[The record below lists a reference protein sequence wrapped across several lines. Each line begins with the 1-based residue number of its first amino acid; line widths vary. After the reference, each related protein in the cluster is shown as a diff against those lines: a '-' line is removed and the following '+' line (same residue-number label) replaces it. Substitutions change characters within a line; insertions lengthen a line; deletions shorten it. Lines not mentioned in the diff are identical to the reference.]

1 MKKLFIVLFSALL
14 LFTSCETLD
23 NIGQSITDLFSGDKD
38 TQDTSGSTKISA
50 PKYKRENIDTTIWDL
65 SVLDTARDVDY
76 MDDIEKDVV
85 LEMNMARTNPK
96 KYAELYIEPRTK
108 KFNGKIYG
116 RNLQTN
122 EGVAVVN
129 ECIKF
134 MNSQKSLSTLTPSKG
149 LTRAAKDH
157 ANTQSLTDKTG
168 HDGTDGSN
176 QFTRMKRYGSYKTA
190 GENISYGSKSA
201 REIVVT
207 LLIDDGVKS
216 RGHRK
221 NIMNK
226 DSKTTGVGF
235 ANKHKLYG
243 CECVLDY
250 AGDYTE
256 KE

>member
-1 MKKLFIVLFSALL
+1 
-14 LFTSCETLD
+14 
-23 NIGQSITDLFSGDKD
+23 
-38 TQDTSGSTKISA
+38 
-50 PKYKRENIDTTIWDL
+50 
-65 SVLDTARDVDY
+65 
-76 MDDIEKDVV
+76 
-85 LEMNMARTNPK
+85 
-96 KYAELYIEPRTK
+96 
-108 KFNGKIYG
+108 
-116 RNLQTN
+116 
-122 EGVAVVN
+122 
-129 ECIKF
+129 

-226 DSKTTGVGF
+226 DFKTTGVGF